1 MESPWECPVLV
12 RLSSKESLRTNPPA
26 SLHQPY
32 LLSLAIFFFFQFFGS
47 WKEQGSSVVISETL
61 LLLGPDLE

>member
-12 RLSSKESLRTNPPA
+12 FLPKKFSEQILL
-26 SLHQPY
+26 LHY
-32 LLSLAIFFFFQFFGS
+32 INRILCLWLFFFFFQFFGS